1 MVEVAA
7 ETRAHALRQAVNGVG
22 DYRERRDRHP
32 RGGEVPAGPTT
43 VPQWQRAEKACVVS
57 VSITDVPC
65 EASPAVESMAL
76 PEGSNFD
83 PTTAIEGGEEFI
95 LTRRCRRESPNA
107 NSDVKHNPLSETRE
121 SLFGDCRSVRLK

>member
-1 MVEVAA
+1 MERRPEPIAKYELPSRLVSVHGLLNLLSASGDQSRMVEVAA

-22 DYRERRDRHP
+22 DDRERRDRHP

-76 PEGSNFD
+76 PEGFEPSYQ
-83 PTTAIEGGEEFI
+83 P
-95 LTRRCRRESPNA
+95 
-107 NSDVKHNPLSETRE
+107 
-121 SLFGDCRSVRLK
+121 